1 MVLLLLIDVFSS
13 ICRLSMV
20 HPQLLAPLPICVF
33 LQVKAGIEQ
42 AKKLIDLGGDWD
54 RRNRLKVYEAVHL
67 ITARDVKGA
76 AALLLE
82 CVSTF
87 TCTELCSYNDF
98 ILYTVVTNVL
108 ILPRTTFKKK
118 IVDGPEVCMCL
129 FFCDIN
135 ILGERGVVVATS

>member
-1 MVLLLLIDVFSS
+1 MQSF
-13 ICRLSMV
+13 
-20 HPQLLAPLPICVF
+20 PILNHTVVAITS
-33 LQVKAGIEQ
+33 QVKTGIEQ

-54 RRNRLKVYEAVHL
+54 RRNRLKVYEALHL

-98 ILYTVVTNVL
+98 ILYTVVTNL
-108 ILPRTTFKKK
+108 LALPRTTLKKK
-118 IVDGPEVCMCL
+118 IVDGPEVRSMAIMKFKFKGISGAWACGCM
-129 FFCDIN
+129 FFGN
-135 ILGERGVVVATS
+135 SNSLSSV

>member
-1 MVLLLLIDVFSS
+1 MK
-13 ICRLSMV
+13 
-20 HPQLLAPLPICVF
+20 
-33 LQVKAGIEQ
+33 VKGGIEQ

-54 RRNRLKVYEAVHL
+54 RRNRLKVYEAQHL

-76 AALLLE
+76 ASLLLE

-108 ILPRTTFKKK
+108 ALPRTTLKKK
-118 IVDGPEVCMCL
+118 IVDGPEVRSGSSW
-129 FFCDIN
+129 F
-135 ILGERGVVVATS
+135 GEAVATISYVSVVCIFLF

>member
-1 MVLLLLIDVFSS
+1 M
-13 ICRLSMV
+13 
-20 HPQLLAPLPICVF
+20 
-33 LQVKAGIEQ
+33 KAGLEA

-54 RRNRLKVYEAVHL
+54 RRNRLKVYEALHL
-67 ITARDVKGA
+67 ITARDVKSA

-108 ILPRTTFKKK
+108 ALPRTTLKKK
-118 IVDGPEVCMCL
+118 IVDGPEVFDSANPFLEIIYIIYVLYYNRALWALL
-129 FFCDIN
+129 FSASLCSLAFSVW
-135 ILGERGVVVATS
+135 VV

>member
-1 MVLLLLIDVFSS
+1 MLF
-13 ICRLSMV
+13 
-20 HPQLLAPLPICVF
+20 
-33 LQVKAGIEQ
+33 QVKAGIEQ

-108 ILPRTTFKKK
+108 ALPRTTLKKK
-118 IVDGPEVCMCL
+118 IVDGPEVCAS
-129 FFCDIN
+129 ISW
-135 ILGERGVVVATS
+135 V

>member
-1 MVLLLLIDVFSS
+1 MPVGYGMQTVSNPPPPAAARS
-13 ICRLSMV
+13 RV
-20 HPQLLAPLPICVF
+20 PII
-33 LQVKAGIEQ
+33 LQVKAGLEA

-54 RRNRLKVYEAVHL
+54 RRNRLKVYEALHL

-98 ILYTVVTNVL
+98 ILYTVVTNIL
-108 ILPRTTFKKK
+108 ALPRTTLKKK
-118 IVDGPEVCMCL
+118 IVDGPEVGGR
-129 FFCDIN
+129 I
-135 ILGERGVVVATS
+135 G

>member
-1 MVLLLLIDVFSS
+1 MPSPAGVYFTPPPPPFYFF
-13 ICRLSMV
+13 C
-20 HPQLLAPLPICVF
+20 
-33 LQVKAGIEQ
+33 QVKAGIEQ

-108 ILPRTTFKKK
+108 VLPRTTLKKK
-118 IVDGPEVCMCL
+118 IVDGPEVC
-129 FFCDIN
+129 
-135 ILGERGVVVATS
+135 